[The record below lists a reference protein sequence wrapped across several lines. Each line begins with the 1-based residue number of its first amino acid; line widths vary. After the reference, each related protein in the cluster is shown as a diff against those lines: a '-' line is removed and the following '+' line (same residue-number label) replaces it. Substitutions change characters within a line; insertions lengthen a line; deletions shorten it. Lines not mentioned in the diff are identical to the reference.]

1 MLQKFPFLNTKQLVV
16 TLRIAVALFLIA
28 HGCIRIYAGTV
39 GDFGGFLN
47 SKGFVIGEIL
57 AWTITIFELVGG
69 TLLILNRFKKIIA
82 LFFIFQLIM
91 GIILVHAANGW
102 FVVGYQSGGV
112 EYSVLLILC
121 LLLIAS
127 EE

>member
-1 MLQKFPFLNTKQLVV
+1 MLKKFPFLTTKQFVA

-39 GDFGGFLN
+39 GDFGDFLN
-47 SKGFVIGEIL
+47 SKGFIIGDIL

-69 TLLILNRFKKIIA
+69 TLLILNRFKKIIS

-91 GIILVHAANGW
+91 GVVLVHAANGW
-102 FVVGYQSGGV
+102 FVVGYQSGGM
-112 EYSVLLILC
+112 EYSALLILC